1 MATPWWPCE
10 NLEGLVS
17 QGGGAE
23 LGLVWFLGHLLPSL
37 HQPLDTVSFAVLLP
51 ASDTTPNLRG
61 DKADFAELAAREE
74 VYKHKFNAIE
84 ACEIAPGCVSGA
96 SVGAG
101 G

>member
-1 MATPWWPCE
+1 M
-10 NLEGLVS
+10 S

-61 DKADFAELAAREE
+61 DTADFAEFAAREE
-74 VYKHKFNAIE
+74 VYKHKFNAME